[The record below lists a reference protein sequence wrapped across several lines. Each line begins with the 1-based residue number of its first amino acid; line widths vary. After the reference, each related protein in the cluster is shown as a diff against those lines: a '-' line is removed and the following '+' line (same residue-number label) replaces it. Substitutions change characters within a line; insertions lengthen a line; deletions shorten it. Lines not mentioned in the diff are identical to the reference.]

1 MRTATR
7 LAAEV
12 VAGAGLATA
21 LLLVLPGPGSVAEQ
35 RVERY
40 GGAGD
45 RVTEAVAGM
54 LEDRVHV
61 PADGRAMLP
70 PAAEAR
76 VSAAIVERDLPVY
89 VTVWEPS
96 WFAGYEHP
104 IQAAEQMAWALGEET
119 GEPALVVLWQGPDD
133 GYLEATPGHRWAP
146 EGASYEQ
153 ERPQFLGEAG
163 TRLTGWTAGLPSAAE
178 GGSLFE
184 EVDAGSTA
192 GGIVRGGAAGL
203 ALAAVLGVVLVPAG
217 LLRRRRRP
225 ELG

>member
-35 RVERY
+35 RAERY

-61 PADGRAMLP
+61 PADGRAMMP

-163 TRLTGWTAGLPSAAE
+163 TRLTEWVTGLPTGSPDA
-178 GGSLFE
+178 SLFAASE
-184 EVDAGSTA
+184 AGSTVGGVTSGVLA
-192 GGIVRGGAAGL
+192 GLTVTAVLAAIALAVTTVRGRS
-203 ALAAVLGVVLVPAG
+203 
-217 LLRRRRRP
+217 RRT
-225 ELG
+225 